1 MTLQSSGAI
10 KLSEVQSKHG
20 GSNPISMSEYYLGG
34 GLVDTSKTVSSNA
47 SASSLV
53 SKGSINGS
61 SLSTSTWHQVGEGY
75 FYGYTPK
82 INPSGYGNISVAGN
96 PSGSI
101 FFCSMHRDNG
111 GYGNYEVTFV
121 ISTTGT
127 YGYNF
132 TTHNNGGGN
141 KTYPFAISGSTSG
154 SLVSYSITHGGG
166 NNSSTG
172 SVNGFTQE
180 EGTFNAVANETLTVT
195 GSLVSSGHSVST
207 VFIGG
212 NTNGG
217 VGTNTISATTSINS
231 GCPGSGTIAMSDFYG
246 TE

>member
-1 MTLQSSGAI
+1 MTLQSTGTIA
-10 KLSEVQSKHG
+10 LSEVQTQHG

-47 SASSLV
+47 SASNLV
-53 SKGSINGS
+53 AKGSLQGS
-61 SLSTSTWHQVGEGY
+61 TLSTSTWHQVSEGY

-82 INPSGYGNISVAGN
+82 INVTGSFQAVGGSPV
-96 PSGSI
+96 GSI

-111 GYGNYEVTFV
+111 GFGNYEVTFV

-127 YGYNF
+127 YGYKF

-154 SLVSYSITHGGG
+154 SLVSYTITHGGG
-166 NNSSTG
+166 NDSSTG
-172 SVNGFTQE
+172 SVNGFTHE
-180 EGTFNAVANETLTVT
+180 TGTFNAVANETLTVT

-207 VFIGG
+207 VYIGG
-212 NTNGG
+212 NSNGG
-217 VGTNTISATTSINS
+217 VGNNTISTTTSINS